1 MFFFDQLKL
10 TLTNFSKR
18 QITKELTDLLNH
30 DRSPLGSSRPAPILE
45 PSMQRHLTHFSLI
58 THGFGSPAIVAVL
71 NSFQNY
77 LTEQLK
83 YYEKSFSSNSS
94 SSSSNSSSC
103 GNMNGGSGGGSG
115 SGSSS
120 SSSSGSLNIS
130 NMNVNGNN
138 AFVSDH
144 ANINVL
150 NGMCMNNLLS
160 GGLLNPNSMAS
171 IQQQQQHHQHSNYHS
186 NSSNSSSNN
195 NNHHHHSMHNEQ
207 LTLSPKISDNNSS
220 KKDDVLEKAR

>member
-1 MFFFDQLKL
+1 M
-10 TLTNFSKR
+10 NR

-83 YYEKSFSSNSS
+83 YYEKSFSSNNSS
-94 SSSSNSSSC
+94 SSSSSSSSC
-103 GNMNGGSGGGSG
+103 GNMNGGSGSG
-115 SGSSS
+115 GSSS

-130 NMNVNGNN
+130 NMNVNSNN
-138 AFVSDH
+138 SGFAGEH

-171 IQQQQQHHQHSNYHS
+171 IQQQHHQHSNYHS
-186 NSSNSSSNN
+186 NSNN
-195 NNHHHHSMHNEQ
+195 NNNNNHHHSMHNEQ
-207 LTLSPKISDNNSS
+207 LILSPKISDNNNSS